1 VVTKPLARFYDG
13 APMKAIVQ
21 RSAAI
26 VTFVGLLGLTL
37 SNSQRQHVE
46 RFGDLLVVAPR
57 RKTLAQLA
65 ALELPGVD
73 PSNLADFFRISP
85 WDPDDLRLPLLQFI
99 FAYLKGRTS
108 DPACPL
114 DLTLDD
120 SLTQKDK
127 ATSQL
132 QSVDWQFDHNQQ
144 RAIKAGNHVVLRIHW
159 GAFHFPLLWRPYLR
173 ESTVRRLNRRRKNTK
188 LCYKSK
194 LELAREMLQQV
205 ISFLPKTNPVYVLFD
220 SWYTSAKLVKWIR
233 QQGWHVIAAIKS
245 NRTLSGQKLTDWHH
259 DLKGSAYQRVTLE
272 LANKQWRTYY
282 VRTMNGR
289 LRGVPGPVRV
299 LFSQKGPGVRT
310 PKYFLSTD
318 ATLSA
323 QEILRRY
330 QHRWSQEVDYW
341 YVKLQLGLGDFRL
354 HSHEAINKWYA
365 VVYLVL
371 VYLYWQS
378 YESKESHGKPTSLS
392 EVLARQRQEHQ
403 RAVLQAAC
411 EEAACGLPIE
421 EVLERYLGAKKT
433 KAA

>member
-1 VVTKPLARFYDG
+1 
-13 APMKAIVQ
+13 MKAIVQ
-21 RSAAI
+21 RSVAI

-37 SNSQRQHVE
+37 STPQRQHVE
-46 RFGDLLVVAPR
+46 RLGDLLVVAPR

-65 ALELPGVD
+65 ALELAGVD

-85 WDPDDLRLPLLQFI
+85 WDPDDLRLPLLKFI
-99 FAYLKGRTS
+99 LAYLKGHNS
-108 DPACPL
+108 DPTCPL
-114 DLTLDD
+114 FLTLDD

-132 QSVDWQFDHNQQ
+132 QSVDWHFDHNQQ
-144 RAIKAGNHVVLRIHW
+144 RVIKAGNHVVLRIHW

-173 ESTVRRLNRRRKNTK
+173 ESTVRRVNRRRKNTK

-245 NRTLSGQKLTDWHH
+245 NRKLSGQKLTQWHH
-259 DLKGSAYQRVTLE
+259 DFKGSAYQRVSLE
-272 LANKQWRTYY
+272 LASKQWRTYC
-282 VRTMNGR
+282 VRTMTGR

-310 PKYFLSTD
+310 PKYFVCTD
-318 ATLSA
+318 TTLSA

-354 HSHEAINKWYA
+354 RSYEAINKWYA

-378 YESKESHGKPTSLS
+378 YEARKSHGKPMSLS
-392 EVLARQRQEHQ
+392 EVLARLRDEHQ
-403 RAVLQAAC
+403 RAVLRAAC
-411 EEAACGLPIE
+411 EEAASGIPIE
-421 EVLERYLGAKKT
+421 QVLERYMGPRKT